1 MKREH
6 QETIGGAGSSNG
18 NKAESFS
25 SSMATGKGKL
35 WVEDD
40 QDAGGMDEL
49 LAVLGYKI
57 KSNLRSCGS
66 FCAEERKGMRRRQED
81 KCCSNVVMTYVA
93 SSSSSNYSTDGICL
107 SSLN

>member
-57 KSNLRSCGS
+57 KSNLRSCRLFALGFLFLKKKEREAPEEMREQEVAGS
-66 FCAEERKGMRRRQED
+66 GRDKERWR
-81 KCCSNVVMTYVA
+81 
-93 SSSSSNYSTDGICL
+93 
-107 SSLN
+107 